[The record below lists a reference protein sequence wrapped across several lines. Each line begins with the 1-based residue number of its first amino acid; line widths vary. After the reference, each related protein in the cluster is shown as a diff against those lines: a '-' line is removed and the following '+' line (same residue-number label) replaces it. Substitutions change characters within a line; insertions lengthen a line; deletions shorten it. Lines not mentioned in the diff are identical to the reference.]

1 MTQQFRTAA
10 GGLIDRSRPITF
22 HFDGKTYQGFH
33 GDTLASALIANGQH
47 LIARSFKYHRPRG
60 FMTAGSED
68 PNAIVEL
75 RTGSRKEPNT
85 RATTIEL
92 FDGLEAK
99 SQNRWPSLAFDVM
112 AINNLFSPLLSA
124 GFYYKTFMWPVSFWT
139 GVYEVVIRK
148 AAGLGVAPTEADP
161 DHYEQCHEHCDLLIV
176 GAGPAGIAA
185 ALAAA
190 ATGARVVIADEHPL
204 IGGSLNS
211 ERLTIDGKA
220 GVEWAAEQMEIL
232 SKMDNVRVMTRTTIF
247 GYYDHNT
254 MAAIEK
260 VNDHVAIPAAGQVRQ
275 RMWTIYPK
283 RVVIAAGATER
294 PLTFGNNDKPGIM
307 LASAVRTYVN
317 QYGVKPGTRAIV
329 TTNNNDAYRTAFDLH
344 KAGVKVMAVVDSR
357 PNPDEHLVAQLAA
370 ISIRLITGK
379 TVGSAEGG
387 QHVAYVQ
394 LVSTD
399 GQTSDPEKIDCD
411 LIASS
416 GGWNPNVH
424 LHSQSGAKPVYDDSI
439 ASFIPGI
446 SRQDESSVGA
456 AKGSFHLQ
464 DCLDQG
470 HAAGIDAAKMAGFKV
485 KAKAKKAATAED
497 DGTYAI
503 EALWVSPT
511 PHNKSYKQFID
522 QQNDVKVSD
531 VQLAAQEGYDS
542 VELLKRYTTQG
553 MATDQGKTS
562 NVNALAVLA
571 GQRGDPVPEVGTTT
585 FRPPYVPVALG
596 VFAGHTVGNDFMPVR
611 RTAIHDWNEKN
622 NAVFIEAGLWLR
634 ARYYPQKAGDTLN
647 DCYIRETNNT
657 RSNVALV
664 DVTTLGKIDIQ
675 GPDAPEFLN
684 RLYVNNW
691 LKLPVGRARY
701 GAMLRE
707 DGMTFDDG
715 TTSRLSENHF
725 FMTTTTA
732 NAAPVL
738 SHMEYYHQTVWPELD
753 VVFCSVTEQWTGIA
767 VAGPNSRKL
776 LEKVLDI
783 DISNEAF
790 PFMAV
795 GECKMNNIAGRLF
808 RISFSGE
815 LAYEL
820 NVPADFG
827 EQAWTELLEA
837 GKEMGVSTYG
847 TEALGTMRIEKGH
860 VAGSE
865 LDGRTTLKDLGL
877 EGMANRNKHFIGKHN
892 SQRPGLLE
900 EGRLQVVGFKSLET
914 GVNLRIGAHL
924 VDDSVKLD
932 SVSQSQG
939 HITATTYSPSLG
951 CGIALGLLRDG
962 ASRHGQQIDAVFPLD
977 NEKVRVEICHPVFI
991 DPKGELVR
999 A

>member
-1 MTQQFRTAA
+1 MTQKFRTAA
-10 GGLIDRSRPITF
+10 GGLIDRKRPITF

-33 GDTLASALIANGQH
+33 GDTLASALIANGEY
-47 LIARSFKYHRPRG
+47 LVARSFKYHRPRG
-60 FMTAGSED
+60 FLSAGSEE
-68 PNAIVEL
+68 PNAMVEL

-85 RATTIEL
+85 QATTIEL

-99 SQNRWPSLAFDVM
+99 SQNRWPSLAFDAM
-112 AINNLFSPLLSA
+112 AINNIFSPLLST
-124 GFYYKTFMWPVSFWT
+124 GFYYKTFKWPVSFWT
-139 GVYEVVIRK
+139 NVYEHVIRK
-148 AAGLGVAPTEADP
+148 AAGLGVAPTDADP
-161 DHYEQCHEHCDLLIV
+161 DHYEQCHEHCDVLIA

-185 ALAAA
+185 ALAVASS
-190 ATGARVVIADEHPL
+190 GARVVLADEHPL

-211 ERLTIDGKA
+211 EQLTIEGKPGA
-220 GVEWAAEQMEIL
+220 EWAAGQMEKL
-232 SKMDNVRVMTRTTIF
+232 SAMDNVRVMTRTTIF

-254 MAAIEK
+254 MAAVEK

-275 RMWTIYPK
+275 RLWTIYAK

-294 PLTFGNNDKPGIM
+294 PLTFGNNDKPGVM
-307 LASAVRTYVN
+307 LASAARTYTN
-317 QYGVKPGTRAIV
+317 QYGVKPGTRILV
-329 TTNNNDAYRTAFDLH
+329 STNNNDAYRTAIDLH
-344 KAGVKVMAVVDSR
+344 KAGVKVVAVVDSR
-357 PNPDEHLVAQLAA
+357 ANPKAPLGAELEA
-370 ISIRLITGK
+370 ISVRLITRK
-379 TVGSAEGG
+379 TVGAAEGR
-387 QHVAYVQ
+387 QRVAYAQ

-399 GQTSDPEKIDCD
+399 GQTTDPERIDCD
-411 LIASS
+411 LIATS
-416 GGWNPNVH
+416 GGWNPNLH
-424 LHSQSGAKPVYDDSI
+424 LHSQSGAKPVYDASI
-439 ASFIPGI
+439 ASFIPGQ
-446 SRQDESSVGA
+446 SRQDEVSVGA
-456 AKGSFHLQ
+456 AKGSFGLQ
-464 DCLDQG
+464 DCLNQG
-470 HAAGIDAAKMAGFKV
+470 HAAGVHSAKIAGF
-485 KAKAKKAATAED
+485 KAKAKKPATAEN

-511 PHNKSYKQFID
+511 PYNKSYKQFID

-531 VQLAAQEGYDS
+531 VQLASQEGYDS

-562 NVNALAVLA
+562 NVNALAILA
-571 GQRGDPVPEVGTTT
+571 GQRGDPVPEVGVTT
-585 FRPPYVPVALG
+585 FRPPYVPVAMG

-622 NAVFIEAGLWLR
+622 KAVFIEAGLWLR
-634 ARYYPQKAGDTLN
+634 ARYYPQSAGDTMT

-675 GPDAPEFLN
+675 GPDAAEFLN
-684 RLYVNNW
+684 RLYINNW
-691 LKLPVGRARY
+691 LKLAVGRARY
-701 GAMLRE
+701 GVMLRE

-715 TTSRLSENHF
+715 TTSRLAENHF

-732 NAAPVL
+732 NAVPVL
-738 SHMEYYHQTVWPELD
+738 SHMEYYHQTVWSDLD

-776 LEKVLDI
+776 LEKVIDI
-783 DISNEAF
+783 DVSNESF

-795 GECKMNNIAGRLF
+795 GECKINSILARLF

-837 GKEMGVSTYG
+837 GKEMGVTTYG

-865 LDGRTTLKDLGL
+865 LDGRTTALDLGL
-877 EGMANRNKHFIGKHN
+877 EGIANRSKHFIGKHN
-892 SQRPGLLE
+892 SQRPGLLDD
-900 EGRLQVVGFKSLET
+900 GRLQVVGFKSLEP
-914 GVNLRIGAHL
+914 GRNLRIGAHL

-939 HITATTYSPSLG
+939 HISATTYSPSLG
-951 CGIALGLLRDG
+951 CGIALGLLKDG
-962 ASRHGQQIDAVFPLD
+962 ASRHGQQIDAVFPLND
-977 NEKVRVEICHPVFI
+977 EKVRVEICHPVFI